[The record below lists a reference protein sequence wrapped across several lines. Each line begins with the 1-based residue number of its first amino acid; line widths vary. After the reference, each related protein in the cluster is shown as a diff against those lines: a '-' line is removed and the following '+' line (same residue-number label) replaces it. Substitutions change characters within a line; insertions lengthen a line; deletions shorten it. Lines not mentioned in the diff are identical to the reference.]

1 MMTTLHVDV
10 PGGRLFVV
18 DEGSGP
24 TIVLLH
30 AGIADHR
37 AWNDMVPL
45 LNAAG
50 YRTIRYDQRGVG
62 GSPTEDV
69 EFSRIDDLLA
79 VLDAASVHRA
89 ALVGNSMG
97 GVLAFDTAIEAPDR
111 VVAVVGVAAGLGGF
125 DGGNTPEEIAIF
137 DEMERLEN
145 ADPIDPSAVA
155 DIDIRAWVDGP
166 GQPGNR
172 VAAAIRDLVHEMDLL
187 DPSRPQGKPRRLAPP
202 ASERL
207 SELRCPILA
216 VAGELDMSEVV
227 VTARHLEA
235 NAPNAHAL
243 IWNDV
248 AHMIGMEQPA
258 RLTEAIVEFVAPLG
272 HWT

>member
-1 MMTTLHVDV
+1 MTTEHIEV
-10 PGGRLFVV
+10 PGGRLLVV

-24 TIVLLH
+24 PIALLH

-37 AWNDMVPL
+37 SWNDMVPL

-62 GSPTEDV
+62 GSTTEDV

-79 VLDAASVHRA
+79 VLDTKGIGRA

-97 GVLAFDTAIEAPDR
+97 GVLALDTAIEAPTR
-111 VVAVVGVAAGLGGF
+111 VLSIVGVGAGLGGF
-125 DGGNTPEEIAIF
+125 DGGNTPDEVALF
-137 DEMERLEN
+137 NEMERLEGQ
-145 ADPIDPSAVA
+145 DPVDPSAVA
-155 DIDIRAWVDGP
+155 DIDVRVWVDGP
-166 GQPGNR
+166 GQPPSR
-172 VAAAIRDLVHEMDLL
+172 VPAAIRDLVHEMDLL
-187 DPSRPQGKPRRLAPP
+187 DPSRPQGRPRRLRPP

-216 VAGELDMSEVV
+216 VAGDLDVSEVV

-235 NAPNAHAL
+235 NAANARAL
-243 IWNDV
+243 IWPDV
-248 AHMIGMEQPA
+248 AHMIGMEQPE
-258 RLTEAIVEFVAPLG
+258 RLAASIVEFLAPLAR
-272 HWT
+272 WS